1 MDGQRSLKKALL
13 PPLRVLRR
21 PGEGPLI
28 AAHRGALKAAP
39 ENTFIAYEAALDA
52 GAHMI
57 ELDVH
62 PTRDGGLAVLHDV
75 TTGRT
80 TGHHALVQD
89 MTLEEL
95 AQLDAGA
102 SFTPRI
108 HGQRIPTLPQ
118 VLDWVGGM
126 AYLNLDVRSF
136 PFEPFYRTE
145 WIADLL
151 VDAVHSAGMTD
162 QVVFQAPDHKLAL
175 ELHQRDPN
183 LLVGV
188 TQHGRPIDPAAIA
201 LSAGAQLLSG
211 DTAYLTTEMVDQLH
225 SAGVALMTSVE
236 LRLPGRPQ
244 SEAESRAIAARLV
257 ELGVDIIVSDDIPQ
271 VVSSLRSRNHQAP
284 SA

>member
-1 MDGQRSLKKALL
+1 
-13 PPLRVLRR
+13 
-21 PGEGPLI
+21 
-28 AAHRGALKAAP
+28 
-39 ENTFIAYEAALDA
+39 
-52 GAHMI
+52 
-57 ELDVH
+57 
-62 PTRDGGLAVLHDV
+62 
-75 TTGRT
+75 
-80 TGHHALVQD
+80 
-89 MTLEEL
+89 
-95 AQLDAGA
+95 
-102 SFTPRI
+102 
-108 HGQRIPTLPQ
+108 
-118 VLDWVGGM
+118 M

-225 SAGVALMTSVE
+225 SAGVAVMTSVE

-257 ELGVDIIVSDDIPQ
+257 ELGVDIVVCDDIPH
-271 VVSSLRSRNHQAP
+271 VVSTLRSRNHRVP